1 MCENNNN
8 NEDTGQYPI
17 DIEKVQRLTY
27 KINNFLNNELIT
39 ENGNVMTELLT
50 YDVIKEITKKNIEN
64 LIQSYTEEEFKLI
77 TELRNEIINNI
88 DFSTTFKGEEE

>member
-8 NEDTGQYPI
+8 NKDNEQYPI
-17 DIEKVQRLTY
+17 DIEKIQRLTY